1 MPCHPETTISVT
13 VRSLPSRS
21 VKPRVAIRPST
32 ITRSPLR
39 SIFSTASTVGP

>member
-13 VRSLPSRS
+13 VRSLPSLS
-21 VKPRVAIRPST
+21 VNPRVAIRPST

-39 SIFSTASTVGP
+39 SILPTASTTGP